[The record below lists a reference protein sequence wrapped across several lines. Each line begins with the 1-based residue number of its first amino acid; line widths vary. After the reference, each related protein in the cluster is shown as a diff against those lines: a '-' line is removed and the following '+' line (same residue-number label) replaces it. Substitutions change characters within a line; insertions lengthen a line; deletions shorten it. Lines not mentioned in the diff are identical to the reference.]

1 MLISDTVAPE
11 DPAFDTFFNAVEF
24 LRDSSHVRD
33 YKGSEWMRV
42 LAAAGFGPE
51 LLVRFPLVLD
61 GAGWVKRMQ
70 TPPEKVAMLKMLFA
84 EANPA
89 IRAAF
94 EVRTDPWG
102 FTIPIGVMRAVKPA

>member
-1 MLISDTVAPE
+1 MDA
-11 DPAFDTFFNAVEF
+11 D
-24 LRDSSHVRD
+24 
-33 YKGSEWMRV
+33 
-42 LAAAGFGPE
+42 
-51 LLVRFPLVLD
+51 
-61 GAGWVKRMQ
+61 WVKRMQ